1 MHQEKITILF
11 VINQTKT
18 NQKGICPIYFR
29 ITINKVRKQFS
40 TGHSINPSDWNAKK
54 QLAESK
60 IIDYSVLN
68 GQLSLIKQKISNYY
82 FKLQL
87 ENESVKV
94 EDLIDAYFQKPT
106 KKEDLVLSYFKK
118 WLDKQSN
125 LIGKDIKQVTWEKFN
140 YVYNDT
146 KSFII
151 HHYKKNDIPL
161 TDLSINFLNQ
171 FEYYLKTQKGNK
183 QVTVNKVIQRF
194 KKPIKES
201 ISEGYLQADPFLLHR
216 SKKVSKEV
224 VFLTIDELQTIEK
237 HTFIQPRLSLVRDL
251 FVFCCYTGLPYLEMV
266 NLKKEHLIV
275 GFDKQLWIQMKREK
289 TSKIISIPLLEKA
302 KDILAIRKGQGD
314 FILPSISN
322 QKFNSY
328 LKEIVEIV
336 GIKKSLT
343 HHTARKTFASTV
355 LLYNDVPMEIV
366 SELLGHSNLSITQ
379 ESYAKVIQR
388 KVSDEML
395 KLGKKLK

>member
-1 MHQEKITILF
+1 MHQEKINILF
-11 VINQTKT
+11 VINQAKK

-54 QLAESK
+54 QVAESK
-60 IIDYSVLN
+60 IVDYSVLN

-87 ENESVKV
+87 ENEFVKV

-106 KKEDLVLSYFKK
+106 KKEDFVLSYFKR

-125 LIGKDIKQVTWEKFN
+125 LIDKDIKQVTWEKFN

-146 KSFII
+146 RSFIL

-161 TDLSINFLNQ
+161 TDLSIDFLNQ
-171 FEYYLKTQKGNK
+171 FEYYLKTVKGNK
-183 QVTVNKVIQRF
+183 QVTINKALQRF
-194 KKPIKES
+194 KKPIKVS

-216 SKKVSKEV
+216 TKKVTKEV
-224 VFLTIDELQTIEK
+224 VFLTIEEL
-237 HTFIQPRLSLVRDL
+237 HTVESYIFKQSRLNLIRDL

-266 NLKKEHLIV
+266 SLKKEHIIL
-275 GFDKQLWIQMKREK
+275 GFDKQLWIHMKREK
-289 TSKIISIPLLEKA
+289 TSKNISIPLLDKA
-302 KDILAIRKGQGD
+302 KEILETRKGQGD
-314 FILPSISN
+314 YVLPSISN

-328 LKEIVEIV
+328 LKEIGEII
-336 GIKKSLT
+336 GIKKNLT
-343 HHTARKTFASTV
+343 HHIARKTFASTV